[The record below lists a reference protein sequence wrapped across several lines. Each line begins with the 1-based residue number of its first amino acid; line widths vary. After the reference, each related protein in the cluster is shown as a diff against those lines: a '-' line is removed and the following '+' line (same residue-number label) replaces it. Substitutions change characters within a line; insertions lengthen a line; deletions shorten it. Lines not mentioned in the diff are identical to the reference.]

1 MTKKF
6 ENIDILCKNLDFAY
20 EDQVIKINN
29 YNELCE
35 YMRKINDKAKNIEI
49 INKEIDD
56 INNINKFIS
65 IYDKKIKCY
74 YESISGTIKFTKEIK
89 IKQNSKKEFK
99 YEYINNVFILNKDKE
114 KFCYEIKLGNGKW
127 DNFINNKN
135 NINYKK
141 KDINRPILKI
151 GLLKIKENKI
161 KELNENFYYNNGK
174 IEIES
179 NSNKDK
185 YFILQSED
193 ELKIKAYEIY
203 KKNIYYSIDVNNILK
218 KPYNQINK
226 DKITNI
232 STIHKN
238 DVIGIVFDK
247 ILNKEFIKI
256 DIYIN
261 GSLVN
266 SEVVPNII
274 KDKNK
279 LYFNINDDYN
289 IENIERN
296 GKDLLIPFIELG
308 PNNSI
313 FIKDKPNNNIV
324 ISNEKIEFYNI
335 YKCAS
340 LNDFPANIDEIQ
352 NISEYYMEVM
362 IKIGNKLIYEYPD
375 ILNEDNFKNFIN
387 IFEYIIIKNNTIIK
401 NKILYFLSNDL
412 NLNDMTKF
420 KENIRSLF
428 LVIYNS
434 KSIDYK
440 LKLIIELLIE
450 LILEKSFNLINIFEL
465 NNNNNSNIILE
476 LIRYKFS
483 LCIILFDNFYNQKKI
498 INPIFN
504 NLSELLF
511 NDNDLFTKFCFS
523 IFNNILYVDT
533 SNAYILLKEKS
544 FYDNNNSFNKNKLL
558 LLNLKK
564 PNNNNNLTL
573 DYIFQFYEFIIEEFF
588 IKHFILQ
595 NEQLKKFINFILIYV
610 KFQDNFSVLFFFEFK
625 NVN

>member
-89 IKQNSKKEFK
+89 NKQNSKKEFK

-161 KELNENFYYNNGK
+161 KELNENFYYYNGK
-174 IEIES
+174 IEIKS

-185 YFILQSED
+185 NFILQSED

-218 KPYNQINK
+218 KPSNQINK
-226 DKITNI
+226 NKITNI

-238 DVIGIVFDK
+238 DVVGIVFDK
-247 ILNKEFIKI
+247 SLNKEFIKI

-274 KDKNK
+274 KDKNE
-279 LYFNINDDYN
+279 LYFSINDDYN
-289 IENIERN
+289 MENIERN

-313 FIKDKPNNNIV
+313 FIKDKPNNNRV

-335 YKCAS
+335 YKCPS
-340 LNDFPANIDEIQ
+340 LNDFPDNIDDIQ
-352 NISEYYMEVM
+352 NISEYYMEIM

-387 IFEYIIIKNNTIIK
+387 IFEYIIIKNNIIIK
-401 NKILYFLSNDL
+401 NKILYFL
-412 NLNDMTKF
+412 
-420 KENIRSLF
+420 
-428 LVIYNS
+428 
-434 KSIDYK
+434 
-440 LKLIIELLIE
+440 
-450 LILEKSFNLINIFEL
+450 
-465 NNNNNSNIILE
+465 
-476 LIRYKFS
+476 
-483 LCIILFDNFYNQKKI
+483 
-498 INPIFN
+498 
-504 NLSELLF
+504 
-511 NDNDLFTKFCFS
+511 
-523 IFNNILYVDT
+523 
-533 SNAYILLKEKS
+533 
-544 FYDNNNSFNKNKLL
+544 
-558 LLNLKK
+558 
-564 PNNNNNLTL
+564 
-573 DYIFQFYEFIIEEFF
+573 
-588 IKHFILQ
+588 
-595 NEQLKKFINFILIYV
+595 
-610 KFQDNFSVLFFFEFK
+610 
-625 NVN
+625 